1 LNKIISGKISFFIT
15 YQNKTP
21 WFKLR
26 HPERLRWPP
35 KLNHYSNTKGFLML
49 NDLIK
54 TPEPDSITR
63 TLSMTIAAE
72 KSFNANRHLGTSN
85 IVRPRDLPALTGL
98 SRTTIWRLERTGDFP
113 KRIRLS
119 AGAVGYKM
127 ADIQTWLDS
136 RQIVGG
142 SHD

>member
-1 LNKIISGKISFFIT
+1 LNEFGGAAKA
-15 YQNKTP
+15 QQ
-21 WFKLR
+21 
-26 HPERLRWPP
+26 
-35 KLNHYSNTKGFLML
+35 YSNSKGLLML
-49 NDLIK
+49 SHSIA
-54 TPEPDSITR
+54 TPEPDTSTR

-72 KSFNANRHLGTSN
+72 KSFNANRHLGTYN
-85 IVRPRDLPALTGL
+85 IARPRDLPALTGL
-98 SRTTIWRLERTGDFP
+98 SRTTIWRLERSGDFP